1 MSRAFK
7 WSNGWAPLQSNV
19 PLLDRAKGMLDH
31 LAHWNNL
38 ALTFYQI
45 NRTCSRGVGED
56 TMPVADW
63 LRSRVTDYEK
73 KFSVY

>member
-1 MSRAFK
+1 
-7 WSNGWAPLQSNV
+7 
-19 PLLDRAKGMLDH
+19 MLDH